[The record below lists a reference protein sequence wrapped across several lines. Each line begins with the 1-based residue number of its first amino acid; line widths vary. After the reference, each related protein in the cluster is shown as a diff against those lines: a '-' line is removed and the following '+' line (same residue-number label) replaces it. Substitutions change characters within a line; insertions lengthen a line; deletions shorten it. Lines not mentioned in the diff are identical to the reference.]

1 MNGLA
6 KLTLSKP
13 FPDKCGWFEA
23 VEREQEWHINQAS
36 HYITKME
43 ENRSL
48 SFYALGHALIAF
60 PYHVPLLNCLIYS
73 ITYIFYAA
81 IDPHCMEKALNR
93 ARAEGNRGGIELLT
107 KRLPEVPQ
115 PPPEPEAHIY
125 ADYHQRM
132 KHVLENQSFCN
143 CVLLTG
149 PAGVGKTTIATSYP
163 ENILVIDHLDEWE
176 KSRVEAFLRRMENQP
191 VIGCCRRKGNLEP
204 LLDRHFTE
212 IKVTEPDRE
221 SMLNIMKK
229 AFPEA
234 TEGHLAI
241 AISKARGTLPGS
253 AIHLYDEAPD
263 KEQIVDFA
271 HQKYE
276 IPSFSEEKIE
286 GLETYLKDR
295 IKGQDQAIQE
305 ILPSLRNFARGRGT
319 HTGLHFA
326 GLTGTGKTEMAHVI
340 AEWIYGSRDKV
351 LQIDMGRH
359 QHTHAEWTL
368 LGSPSGLVGHE
379 KGGIILER
387 AKEGPFLLLLDDI
400 HQSSPE
406 CISALIQRLCDKG
419 KLLDPLTGKDI
430 DMSHIFVIL
439 TSNFGAAEIREG
451 MREGTEYLLFRKPTI
466 NPTNY
471 SVLLEITKKV
481 ERAFFMG
488 RHETLNRFRT
498 VPFSPV
504 VDEEVIDQVVEKFLD
519 EEKTMHEIE
528 IEWSQEFIYWVTN
541 TYGRNTEEGM
551 RGIRYYIQNQ
561 LRDAI
566 TQTKAA
572 KIQLEDGGEIT
583 VLED

>member
-1 MNGLA
+1 VNGLA
-6 KLTLSKP
+6 ELTLSKP

-23 VEREQEWHINQAS
+23 VDREQEWHINQAS

-48 SFYALGHALIAF
+48 GLYALGHALIAF

-73 ITYIFYAA
+73 ITYIFYAV

-93 ARAEGNRGGIELLT
+93 ARAEHNREGIELLT
-107 KRLPEVPQ
+107 KRLPEVLEV
-115 PPPEPEAHIY
+115 PPEPEIHIY

-143 CVLLTG
+143 RVLLIG

-163 ENILVIDHLDEWE
+163 ENILVIDHLDEW
-176 KSRVEAFLRRMENQP
+176 SNGRLEARLAQIGNQP
-191 VIGCCRRKGNLEP
+191 VIGCCRRKGPLESI
-204 LLDRHFTE
+204 LDRHFTT
-212 IKVTEPDRE
+212 IKVTEPDRANTLE
-221 SMLNIMKK
+221 IMKK
-229 AFPEA
+229 AFPRA
-234 TEGHLAI
+234 TEAHLRI
-241 AISKARGTLPGS
+241 AVSDARGTFPGS
-253 AIHLYDEAPD
+253 AVRLYDEAPN
-263 KEQIVDFA
+263 KEQVADFA
-271 HQKYE
+271 RQKYE
-276 IPSFSEEKIE
+276 IPSFSEEKIQ
-286 GLETYLKDR
+286 GLEAYLKDR
-295 IKGQDQAIQE
+295 IKGQDAAIQE
-305 ILPSLRNFARGRGT
+305 ILPSLRNFARGKGT
-319 HTGLHFA
+319 RTGLHFA

-340 AEWIYGSRDKV
+340 AEWLYGSRDKV

-387 AKEGPFLLLLDDI
+387 AKEGAFLLLLDDI
-400 HQSSPE
+400 HQSSAE
-406 CISALIQRLCDKG
+406 CISAIIQRLCDKG

-430 DMSHIFVIL
+430 DMPHVFVIL
-439 TSNFGAAEIREG
+439 TSNFGAAEIIDG

-466 NPTNY
+466 DPANY
-471 SVLLEITKKV
+471 SVLLEITKRV

-488 RHETLNRFRT
+488 CLETLNRFRT

-504 VDEEVIDQVVEKFLD
+504 IDEEVIDQVVEKFLN

-528 IEWSQEFIYWVTN
+528 IEWIQEFVYWVTG

-566 TQTKAA
+566 TQTKEA
-572 KIQLEDGGEIT
+572 KIRLEDGGKIT